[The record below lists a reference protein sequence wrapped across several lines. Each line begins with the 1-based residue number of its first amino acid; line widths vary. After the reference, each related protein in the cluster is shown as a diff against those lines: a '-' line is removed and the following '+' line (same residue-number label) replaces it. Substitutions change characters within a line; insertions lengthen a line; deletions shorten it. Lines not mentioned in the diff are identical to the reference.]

1 MMNIYSVNSPP
12 SVSGG
17 NGSGAR
23 AEVTTAQRSPETSQA
38 QATAALPERAV
49 ADSQKSAT
57 VDQEK
62 LKAAVDKANEFIRPF
77 NGSIEFSRVEDTGR
91 MVVKVIDTQTK
102 EVIRQIPSEEM
113 LQISTALDKLKGLLI
128 HNKA

>member
-1 MMNIYSVNSPP
+1 MSIYPVNSPP

-17 NGSGAR
+17 NTAGAR
-23 AEVTTAQRSPETSQA
+23 AEFTSAQRAPEARQA
-38 QATAALPERAV
+38 AAVNALPEKSI
-49 ADSQKSAT
+49 ADSQKSAA
-57 VDQEK
+57 VDSEK
-62 LKAAVDKANEFIRPF
+62 LKSAVEKANDFIRPF
-77 NGSIEFSRVEDTGR
+77 NGSIEFSRYEDTGR